1 MKTAFKLAPVAM
13 LCAFATASHAQSSV
27 TLYGLISGGIGY
39 VSNQKGH
46 SQVAALSGTNQNP
59 RWGIKGTEDL
69 GQGTSAIF
77 QLENGFNVMTGSAA
91 QNGRMFGRQA
101 FVGLSG
107 KTYGTFTF
115 GRQYDAVHDYIGPV
129 IIASNGVNIG
139 DNDNGY
145 NDIRVQHSVKYVSP
159 TWYGLNLTAQY
170 GFSNAAGAANNNNAY
185 SFGLGY
191 ENGPLR
197 WSAVYAQYNHPYSST
212 NQDGAIS
219 NDYASALLIFNKSA
233 TSPAVFASKQRIAG
247 TGGFYTIGRAQFAA
261 LLTDVRYDYLDNS
274 HLHLQNVGVNVVY
287 SMTPALK
294 LGAAYG
300 FTNGKY
306 DVINKRPQWHQVNLQ
321 ADYFLSKRTD
331 VALTVIGQLAAR
343 DAQHAQIFTADSS
356 STKHQLMAT
365 VGMRHVF

>member
-1 MKTAFKLAPVAM
+1 MKTLFKFAPIAA
-13 LCAFATASHAQSSV
+13 LCALTTPHAHAQSSV

-39 VSNQKGH
+39 ISNQNGH
-46 SQVAALSGTNQNP
+46 SAVQALSGTNQNP
-59 RWGIKGTEDL
+59 RWGIKGSEDL
-69 GQGTSAIF
+69 GQGRAAIF

-91 QNGRMFGRQA
+91 QNGRMFGRQS
-101 FVGLSG
+101 FVGVAD
-107 KTYGTFTF
+107 KTYGTLTL
-115 GRQYDAVHDYIGPV
+115 GRQYDAIHDYIGPV

-159 TWYGLNLTAQY
+159 TLAGLNLTAQY
-170 GFSNAAGAANNNNAY
+170 GFSNATGFANNNAY

-197 WSAVYAQYNHPYSST
+197 WSAVYAQYNHPFSGS
-212 NQDGAIS
+212 NQDGAVA
-219 NDYASALLIFNKSA
+219 NDYASPLLIFDKSA
-233 TSPAVFASKQRIAG
+233 TSPSVYAGKQRIAG

-261 LLTDVRYDYLDNS
+261 LFTDVRYDYLDNS
-274 HLHLQNVGVNVVY
+274 HLHLQNFGVNVVY

-300 FTNGKY
+300 FTTGKY
-306 DVINKRPQWHQVNLQ
+306 DVINQRPQWHQVNLQ

-331 VALTVIGQLAAR
+331 VALTVIGQQAAG
-343 DAQHAQIFTADSS
+343 DAQIFTFNSS
-356 STKHQLMAT
+356 STKHQLMTT